1 MRLHNRRAFL
11 TGMAIASA
19 VTMFVVGPTAAQKP
33 LPLSVVAQANQTGAQ
48 DEQVDPSP
56 IDTVPVVE
64 DTNAEVGDA
73 SSGGKGKTD
82 EQKSDKAKPDNAKS
96 DKEKADGQK
105 TPKKPKSKHHE
116 VRPRKPERVDF
127 AAGSDVDPTSR
138 ASKPRA
144 GAFSLESSPAAQTKN
159 AAANAVDPIDLKIL
173 LISAD
178 GRESDLGATQ
188 AHLRQLGIP
197 FETMIAT
204 QAPDLTA
211 AKLWDGGVHGYYQ
224 AVILTTGNLTY
235 FEPTTN
241 QWQSAFTAAEWATLW
256 DYEARFKIR
265 QITSYTFPYGFPDSY
280 GLNLVTVQDTLS
292 APLQATL
299 TTAGQ
304 GVFTDLNPATP
315 ITFTGA
321 WVYLA
326 TVVNTAVTTPLITT
340 PQGYAI
346 ASINTYPDG
355 RQNLAITAANNP
367 ELLHSMLLS
376 YGAINWVT
384 KGLFLGE
391 RHVSM
396 GYQIDDLYT
405 EDDLWDPAAL
415 SDLTGLSYRNNA
427 ADITAAVA
435 WQNSVRALPQT
446 GNFRVEWAFNAE
458 GASGIYSP
466 DTLTPAVK
474 ANQAQ
479 FNFVNHT
486 YTHLNLDAPTTAAQ
500 VTNELS
506 RNHNFR
512 ATVPFTNYSRD
523 SMVQPD
529 ISGLTNPQFF
539 QAANQFGIRYI
550 ISNTSQPGWN
560 NPTPNA
566 GIRNPAFPNI
576 LIIPRRPSNLFYNLS
591 TPAEWVSEF
600 NYYYGP
606 GGVWAFFDHPLSYQE
621 ILDYEAG
628 WLLKYLLRWDID
640 PLMFHTPNMRAY
652 DGTHSLFSD
661 LVDRTLTKYRSM
673 MKLPIRNQTQHAIGL
688 KMTDRMNY
696 DQGGVTASLV
706 PCTSLTL
713 TASRAIKVPVT
724 GVAFGTNREV
734 YGGQNISYV
743 SLAAGQSVTIPTT
756 VC

>member
-1 MRLHNRRAFL
+1 MRSHNRRNFL
-11 TGMAIASA
+11 TAMAIASA
-19 VTMFVVGPTAAQKP
+19 VTMFIIGPTAAQKP
-33 LPLSVVAQANQTGAQ
+33 APQVAVAQGPESAPQ

-56 IDTVPVVE
+56 IDTVAVTDDTINE
-64 DTNAEVGDA
+64 DPSA
-73 SSGGKGKTD
+73 SEGGKGKAGD
-82 EQKSDKAKPDNAKS
+82 PKSENAKS
-96 DKEKADGQK
+96 SDEKP
-105 TPKKPKSKHHE
+105 PKKPKSKHHE
-116 VRPRKPERVDF
+116 VRPRKLVVVDT
-127 AAGSDVDPTSR
+127 AAGTDVNPKTQSR
-138 ASKPRA
+138 GPRA
-144 GAFSLESSPAAQTKN
+144 EAISAERSPGAQTKN
-159 AAANAVDPIDLKIL
+159 AGANAVDPIDLKIL
-173 LISAD
+173 VISAD
-178 GRESDLGATQ
+178 GRESDLTATQ

-197 FETMIAT
+197 FETLIAT
-204 QAPDLTA
+204 QSPDLTA

-265 QITSYTFPYGFPDSY
+265 QVTSYTFPYGFPDSY
-280 GLNLVTVQDTLS
+280 GLNLVTVQDTLN

-304 GVFTDLNPATP
+304 GVFSDLNPATP

-326 TVVNTAVTTPLITT
+326 TVVNATITTPLITT

-376 YGAINWVT
+376 YGVINWVT
-384 KGLFLGE
+384 KGLYLGE
-391 RHVSM
+391 RHVNM
-396 GYQIDDLYT
+396 GYQIDDLYI
-405 EDDLWDPAAL
+405 DVDLWDPVTQTDTA
-415 SDLTGLSYRNNA
+415 GFSYRNNA
-427 ADITAAVA
+427 ADIAALVT
-435 WQNSVRALPQT
+435 WQNNTRALPQT
-446 GNFRVEWAFNAE
+446 SNFRAEWAFNGE
-458 GASGIYSP
+458 GASGIYTP
-466 DTLTPAVK
+466 DDLTPAVK

-486 YTHLNLDAPTTAAQ
+486 YTHQNLDAPTTVTQ
-500 VTNELS
+500 VTSELS

-512 ATVPFTNYSRD
+512 ATVPFSNYSRD

-529 ISGLTNPQFF
+529 ISGLTNSQFF

-550 ISNTSQPGWN
+550 ISDTSQPGWN

-566 GIRNPAFPNI
+566 GFKNSAVPNI
-576 LIIPRRPSNLFYNLS
+576 LIVPRRPSDLFYNLS

-600 NYYYGP
+600 NFYYGP
-606 GGVWAFFDHPLSYQE
+606 GGRWAFFNHALSYQE
-621 ILDYEAG
+621 ILDYESG

-640 PLMFHTPNMRAY
+640 PLMFHVPNLRAY

-661 LVDRTLTKYRSM
+661 LVDRTLTRYRSM
-673 MKLPIRNQTQHAIGL
+673 VKLPVRNQTLHAIGL
-688 KMTDRMNY
+688 KMIDRMNY
-696 DQGGVTASLV
+696 DQGGVSASLV
-706 PCTSLTL
+706 PCTSITL
-713 TASRAIKVPVT
+713 VASRAVKVPVT

-734 YGGQNISYV
+734 YGGQSISYL
-743 SLAAGQSVTIPTT
+743 SMAAGQSVTIPTT